1 MFNVYATMS
10 ERMPLSQVGAHA
22 QRAEALGY
30 DGLTVPEA
38 VHDGLLTA
46 AMALN
51 ATTRLKVATGVL
63 VAFPR
68 SPMAVAHAAWDLRE
82 MSQGRF
88 ELGLGTQVKGNIV
101 GRYSTPWAPPAPRMR
116 EYVGSLRAIFDSW
129 QNGAPLQF
137 EGAHYRFTRMQPFF
151 NPGPLDCSAIR
162 IFLGG
167 VANTM
172 LALAGEV
179 ADGLMT
185 HPTNTCP
192 RYIREMVRPE
202 VEKGA
207 ARKRRDASAV
217 KVMVGPLIASGMS
230 AADAH
235 KERES
240 IRQMLGFLYSTP
252 NYWPSLELFG
262 WRDRG
267 ERLHQLTREGRW
279 KEMTDVISDEMLDA
293 FVPTAPYAEI
303 ADVLK
308 EWYAS
313 VTDWIVLPMPADP
326 AHDPEVAKVI
336 IRLQGN

>member
-1 MFNVYATMS
+1 MFRVYATMS
-10 ERMPLSQVGAHA
+10 ERLPLSKVAAHA

-46 AMALN
+46 GIALN

-68 SPMAVAHAAWDLRE
+68 SPMAVAHAAYDLRE
-82 MSQGRF
+82 LSGGRF

-116 EYVGSLRAIFDSW
+116 EYVQSLHAIFNSW
-129 QNGAPLQF
+129 QNGAALQF
-137 EGAHYRFTRMQPFF
+137 AGTHYRFTRMQPFF
-151 NPGPLDCSAIR
+151 NPGPLDCPTTP

-167 VANTM
+167 IGRTM

-192 RYIREMVRPE
+192 RYVREVVRPE
-202 VEKGA
+202 IAKGA
-207 ARKRRDASAV
+207 ARTGRDASAV
-217 KVMVGPLIASGMS
+217 QVMAGPLIATGMS
-230 AADAH
+230 SAEAR
-235 KERES
+235 KERENV
-240 IRQMLGFLYSTP
+240 RQMLGFLYSTP

-267 ERLHQLTREGRW
+267 ERLHQMSREGRW
-279 KEMTDVISDEMLDA
+279 KEMTAVISDDMLDA

-303 ADVLK
+303 AGVLK
-308 EWYAS
+308 AWYGG

-326 AHDPEVAKVI
+326 SHDPEVAKVLT
-336 IRLQGN
+336 RLHAG